1 MSWTPLLLL
10 ALALGWAV
18 VVLWGRRRELTEM
31 AGRSEELERA
41 KERGSHAA
49 RLQYPE
55 VDLAKCIGCGACV
68 RACPEEGVLELI
80 HGQAIVVHGARCV
93 GHGRCA
99 EECPTGGVVVRI
111 GDLEERRDIPAL
123 DERFESPQTPGLY
136 LAGEV
141 TGFALVKTAIE
152 HGTSVAQSVAA
163 ARPSAALQVREAD
176 ALLDLLIV
184 GSGPAGIACA
194 LEAKTQGLD
203 FLLVE
208 QDRLGGTVAHYPR
221 QKMVLTQP
229 VVLPRYG
236 ALKQTEYQK
245 EELIALWE
253 ELAVSEELPLRT
265 GWTFEDMERAADG
278 VFDVRFAGGER
289 LRAGAVCL
297 ALGRRGTPR
306 KLGVPG
312 EARTKVSYGL
322 IDAQGFQD
330 QHLLVVGGGDS
341 AVEAAIALAEQPG
354 NRVTLSY
361 RKHAFFRIKPRNEAR
376 LAESVAARQLTVR
389 FESEVV
395 TIEDDAVELREPGA
409 TTRLAND
416 HLFVMAGGVPPFEA
430 LERAGVSFDPRD
442 RPALVAD
449 DDASGLLFALTG
461 ALLGTLAALAWVWVF
476 RDYYG
481 LSPLERIEHPRDRWL
496 RPSGP
501 VGLGLGIAA
510 TVLMLVNLAYLL
522 RKASWFPLRA
532 FALRAWMTA
541 HVVTGLVAF
550 VCVILHAALQ
560 PGNTPGGRAL
570 VALTVVVVTGAIGR
584 YFYAFIPRAANGRD
598 MRLDEVRTKLT
609 ALAAELDREHRG
621 MGERIGRELEALL
634 RETHWQRSL
643 PRRIVALFRSRA
655 RAKASR
661 RSLLADAA
669 QTGLPLEQV
678 QVLDTL
684 MRSAQRTA
692 LSAAHFED
700 LRGLLASWR
709 YLHRWIALLMVLLV
723 GLHIA
728 VALRF
733 GSLLT
738 S

>member
-18 VVLWGRRRELTEM
+18 VVLWGRRRELADM

-41 KERGSHAA
+41 KQRGSHAA

-55 VDLAKCIGCGACV
+55 VDLAKCIGCGACL

-99 EECPTGGVVVRI
+99 QECPTGGVVVRI

-123 DERFESPQTPGLY
+123 DEHLESPQTPGLY

-152 HGTSVAQSVAA
+152 HGTSVAQRVAA
-163 ARPSAALQVREAD
+163 EKPSTPTNGD
-176 ALLDLLIV
+176 APLDLLIV

-229 VVLPRYG
+229 VVLPRHG

-245 EELIALWE
+245 EELVALWE
-253 ELAVSEELPLRT
+253 ELVVREQLPLRT
-265 GWTFEDMERAADG
+265 GWTFEDLERGADG
-278 VFDVRFAGGER
+278 AFDVRFAGGER

-322 IDAQGFQD
+322 VDAQGFRD

-376 LAESVAARQLTVR
+376 LAKSVAAGQLTVR

-395 TIEDDAVELREPGA
+395 AIEDDEVELREPGA

-416 HLFVMAGGVPPFEA
+416 HVFVMAGGVPPFAA

-449 DDASGLLFALTG
+449 DDTSGLLLALAG
-461 ALLGTLAALAWVWVF
+461 ALLGTLAALAWVWLF

-481 LSPLERIEHPRDRWL
+481 LGALERIEHPRDRWL

-510 TVLMLVNLAYLL
+510 TALMLVNLAYLL
-522 RKASWFPLRA
+522 RKAAWFPLRA
-532 FALRAWMTA
+532 FALRTWMTT

-550 VCVILHAALQ
+550 VCVLLHAALQ
-560 PGNTPGGRAL
+560 PGNTPGGRSL
-570 VALTVVVVTGAIGR
+570 VALTVVVTTGAIGR
-584 YFYAFIPRAANGRD
+584 YFYAFVPRAANGRD

-621 MGERIGRELEALL
+621 MGERIGAELDALL
-634 RETHWQRSL
+634 QEAHWTRSL
-643 PRRIVALFRSRA
+643 PRRIFSLVRSRA

-661 RSLLADAA
+661 RRLLDEAA
-669 QTGLPLEQV
+669 RTGLPPEQV
-678 QVLDTL
+678 QILDAL

-738 S
+738 P